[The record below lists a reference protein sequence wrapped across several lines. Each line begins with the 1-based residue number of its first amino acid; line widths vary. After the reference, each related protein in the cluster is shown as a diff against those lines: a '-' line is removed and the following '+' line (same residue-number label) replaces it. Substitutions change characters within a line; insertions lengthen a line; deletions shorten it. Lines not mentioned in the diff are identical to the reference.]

1 MLRVATTKQI
11 RDLESE
17 FIASCKAQWG
27 QVLMEL
33 AGSGAAKVA
42 YDMFLEEPGPVYIF
56 CGSGNNG
63 GDGLVVARFLK
74 LWDVP
79 VEIFLVGKS
88 KRGAMTDAPSH
99 AMSSEESKVN
109 FALAQ
114 SMKIPIHDADNL
126 AKIDLTEP
134 TLIIDALFGTG
145 LDRPLE
151 GIYKDVIEKLNNSGT
166 RILAIDIPSGVNS
179 DNGQI
184 MGSAIKAALTVTFGY
199 LKTGHLCHPG
209 AALSGSLR
217 LIDIG
222 LPNLPATFPSVSLT
236 TVEHVLALLPKRKE
250 DSNKGT
256 FGSLLTVAGSLGMS
270 GATILSTE
278 SALRVGAG
286 LCILA
291 TPKSLITALPAREII
306 YKAIKETDKQ
316 SIHPGAIEE
325 LDEELK
331 KTSALVLGPGMSTHP
346 QTVEFVQEFVAE
358 TLSHFSELPV
368 VIDADAL
375 NAISTN
381 TDCLTKKQ
389 HKFVLTPHP
398 KELSRLM
405 EVSTQEIQNDRINM
419 CLKAAKELGCIV
431 ILKGSFSVIANPEGT
446 VFINPTGNSSMA
458 KAGAGDVLSGIV
470 GGLLA
475 QGLSPMDA
483 AVAGAYIHGIAG
495 ELASDDLGMAG
506 VLAGDISDFVADA
519 LMSIQDGLGTELE
532 HNLREPSVPSR

>member
-11 RDLESE
+11 RDLEGE
-17 FIASCKAQWG
+17 YIASAKASWG

-33 AGSGAAKVA
+33 AGAGAAKVA
-42 YDMFLEEPGPVYIF
+42 FSMWLEQPGPVQVV

-79 VEIFLVGKS
+79 VEVFLVKKAEGKS
-88 KRGAMTDAPSH
+88 EAPSN
-99 AMSSEESKVN
+99 AMSSPEAKVN
-109 FALAQ
+109 YQLAK
-114 SMKIPIHDADNL
+114 SLKIPIHVVDKASG
-126 AKIDLTEP
+126 IDSAAAV
-134 TLIIDALFGTG
+134 LIIDALFGTG

-151 GIYKDVIEKLNNSGT
+151 GLYKDVIDSLNQCG
-166 RILAIDIPSGVNS
+166 RPILSIDIPSGVNS

-184 MGSAIKAALTVTFGY
+184 MGAAIRAEQTVTFAY

-209 AALSGSLR
+209 AELNGKIK

-222 LPNLPATFPSVSLT
+222 LPALPEHKPNVYLT
-236 TVEHVLALLPKRKE
+236 TAQHVASLLPHRKE
-250 DSNKGT
+250 NSNKGT
-256 FGSLLTVAGSLGMS
+256 FGTLITVAGSLGMS

-278 SALRVGAG
+278 SSLRVGAG
-286 LCILA
+286 LSILA

-306 YKAIKETDKQ
+306 YKPLKETDKQ

-325 LDEELK
+325 LGDELK
-331 KTSALVLGPGMSTHP
+331 KASALVLGPGMSTHT
-346 QTVEFVQEFVAE
+346 QTIQFVQEFVTE
-358 TLSHFSELPV
+358 TLGHLAELPC

-381 TDCLTKKQ
+381 TACLTSKR

-405 EVSTQEIQNDRINM
+405 KVSTEEIQADRINM
-419 CLKAAKELGCIV
+419 CLKAAKQLGCVV
-431 ILKGSFSVIANPEGT
+431 ILKGSFSVVGDPDGNL
-446 VFINPTGNSSMA
+446 FINPTGNSSMA

-470 GGLLA
+470 GGLLS

-483 AVAGAYIHGIAG
+483 AVAGAYIHGRAG
-495 ELASDDLGMAG
+495 ELASDELGMSG
-506 VLAGDISDFVADA
+506 VLAGDISDYIPDA
-519 LMSIQDGLGTELE
+519 LMSIEEGLGTDLE
-532 HNLREPSVPSR
+532 NNLFEEMC